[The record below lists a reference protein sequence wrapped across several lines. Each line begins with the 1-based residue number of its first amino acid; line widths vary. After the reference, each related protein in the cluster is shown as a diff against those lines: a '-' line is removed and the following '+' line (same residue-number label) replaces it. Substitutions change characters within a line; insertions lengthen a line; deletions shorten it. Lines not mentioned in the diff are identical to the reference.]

1 MKNKVITTILSLLVF
16 LPMLVAQQPKAEK
29 ISATF
34 MVNIHCHSCKEKI
47 TTAMQEEKGLKKIK
61 INMKDKTVA
70 ITFMSNKNSVSNLL
84 SVFKKLGYVATI
96 QEVSCIGSK
105 EGCLNAIHPESTMR

>member
-1 MKNKVITTILSLLVF
+1 MLRQIYYPKYYKKMLFGEVF
-16 LPMLVAQQPKAEK
+16 Y
-29 ISATF
+29 F
-34 MVNIHCHSCKEKI
+34 CKFLF
-47 TTAMQEEKGLKKIK
+47 LKKIK

-70 ITFMSNKNSVSNLL
+70 ITFMSDKNSVSNLL

>member
-1 MKNKVITTILSLLVF
+1 
-16 LPMLVAQQPKAEK
+16 
-29 ISATF
+29 
-34 MVNIHCHSCKEKI
+34 
-47 TTAMQEEKGLKKIK
+47 
-61 INMKDKTVA
+61 MKDKTVA
-70 ITFMSNKNSVSNLL
+70 ITFMSDKNSVSNLL